1 MNVLKKISFLV
12 FIFTI
17 STLTT
22 NSKAINNSYKQDS
35 QNTDSLFTQAQI
47 AYSLENYEKAYN
59 LFNQII
65 ALDPEYPDVYDKLAI
80 LEFAQENHTL
90 ALKYI
95 EKARKEKPKDIS
107 IIEIQAE
114 MLTNLGRNQEGAEA
128 FEEIGYLEPDVK
140 KEAFIKATVYYLEA
154 EDFNKALELLSLLE
168 EEELNDEEKLDIAKE
183 KINIY
188 ITTKNSSLA
197 LKEVDNLILKAEEN
211 KDSVLAIELLQAKAI
226 VHLEFEDTV
235 AAKNTLLESI
245 QKRPLVGGPNVYT
258 YGIYSLYDIGEKE
271 LAFEKIK
278 ESTRDNSLN
287 NEQKTFPIYAL
298 LQLRDKDEDAKE
310 LLETLL
316 DSMVTEKNITSEI
329 ALLKGQIV
337 ENYGEKEDAIEW
349 YEKAI
354 NLNAQNQEAYIYLIE
369 LLSSL
374 DEKYDEK
381 LQSTLNAL
389 HKEKDLE
396 QGFYYF
402 YSGTLQ
408 MKEENYKK
416 ASKIF
421 EKGLKSL
428 KSDGKYS
435 QELEKAFYLN
445 LGFANHELKNASKTR
460 KYYELYLE
468 KDPYNTT
475 VLNNLSYLLAEEETD
490 LERALE
496 MIKYVI
502 NTDDKNPTTLD
513 TYAWVLFKLN
523 EVNTAKA
530 VLEEAISIVNSR
542 GLTSSDYIYYSHLAT
557 IEESLGNVNKA
568 KNLNKKA
575 EELKNKKVENK

>member
-1 MNVLKKISFLV
+1 MNVLKKLSFLL

-22 NSKAINNSYKQDS
+22 NSKAINNSFKQDS

-95 EKARKEKPKDIS
+95 DKARKENPKDIS

-140 KEAFIKATVYYLEA
+140 KEAFIKATAYYLEA

-168 EEELNDEEKLDIAKE
+168 NEELDDEEKLDLAKE

-245 QKRPLVGGPNVYT
+245 QKRPLVGGPSVYT
-258 YGIYSLYDIGEKE
+258 YGVYSLYDIGEKE

-310 LLETLL
+310 LLET
-316 DSMVTEKNITSEI
+316 
-329 ALLKGQIV
+329 
-337 ENYGEKEDAIEW
+337 
-349 YEKAI
+349 
-354 NLNAQNQEAYIYLIE
+354 
-369 LLSSL
+369 
-374 DEKYDEK
+374 
-381 LQSTLNAL
+381 
-389 HKEKDLE
+389 
-396 QGFYYF
+396 
-402 YSGTLQ
+402 
-408 MKEENYKK
+408 
-416 ASKIF
+416 
-421 EKGLKSL
+421 
-428 KSDGKYS
+428 
-435 QELEKAFYLN
+435 
-445 LGFANHELKNASKTR
+445 
-460 KYYELYLE
+460 
-468 KDPYNTT
+468 
-475 VLNNLSYLLAEEETD
+475 
-490 LERALE
+490 
-496 MIKYVI
+496 
-502 NTDDKNPTTLD
+502 
-513 TYAWVLFKLN
+513 
-523 EVNTAKA
+523 
-530 VLEEAISIVNSR
+530 
-542 GLTSSDYIYYSHLAT
+542 
-557 IEESLGNVNKA
+557 
-568 KNLNKKA
+568 
-575 EELKNKKVENK
+575 